1 MNDEITIAN
10 RARWE
15 AAVLKKNGF
24 TVPWLDL
31 DRDDTAPDQV
41 DPQHI
46 SEYRLYQGRAMGR

>member
-15 AAVLKKNGF
+15 AEVVKKGGF

-31 DRDDTAPDQV
+31 
-41 DPQHI
+41 
-46 SEYRLYQGRAMGR
+46 E